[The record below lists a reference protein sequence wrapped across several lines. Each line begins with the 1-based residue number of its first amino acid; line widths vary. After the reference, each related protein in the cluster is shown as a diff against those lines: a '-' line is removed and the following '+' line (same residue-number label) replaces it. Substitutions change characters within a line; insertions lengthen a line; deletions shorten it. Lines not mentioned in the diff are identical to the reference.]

1 MRHEMPRA
9 CSCRSGICGTPRAP
23 SLSGVTTKVSQAER
37 MINLLA
43 LLVERS
49 RPLTLKQIRRELG
62 NQYSEQDEAARAAF
76 ERDKSELRRMGI
88 PIEMVTLG
96 GDQAG
101 EGGYTVDRK
110 SFLLADLK
118 LTDEERE
125 ALELAIATVRMGAL
139 VGEGALWKLGGE
151 RAAKVPATSVNIQ
164 MTDDVLVALSSGV
177 IERKTLTFAYKGER
191 RTVDPYGLLAR
202 GGFWYLVGHDHLRG
216 AQRVFRVDRIES
228 AIGVGSKGSFDRP
241 VGFDLT
247 KAVPTERDML
257 ADGESVETHAVVRV
271 DGVLASRVL
280 EEFGEKSVV
289 ATNAD
294 GSIDFSIP
302 CANLAAFRSWLF
314 AMVDR
319 AEVLSP
325 PFVRDHVVAALR
337 EMVRGAS

>member
-1 MRHEMPRA
+1 
-9 CSCRSGICGTPRAP
+9 
-23 SLSGVTTKVSQAER
+23 

-177 IERKTLTFAYKGER
+177 IERKTLTFTYKGER

-294 GSIDFSIP
+294 GSVDFSIP

>member
-1 MRHEMPRA
+1 
-9 CSCRSGICGTPRAP
+9 
-23 SLSGVTTKVSQAER
+23 

-62 NQYSEQDEAARAAF
+62 NQYSGQDEAARAAF
-76 ERDKSELRRMGI
+76 ERDKAELRKMGI

-101 EGGYTVDRK
+101 EGGYTIDRR

-118 LTDEERE
+118 LSDAERA
-125 ALELAIATVRMGAL
+125 ALELAIATVRMGAV

-151 RAAKVPATSVNIQ
+151 RVTKAPATSVNVQ
-164 MTDDVLVALSSGV
+164 LTDDVLRSLAAGV
-177 IERKTLTFAYKGER
+177 IDRKSLTFTYKSEK

-228 AIGVGSKGSFDRP
+228 SIGVVNASFERP
-241 VGFDLT
+241 ANFDLES
-247 KAVPTERDML
+247 AVPTERDML
-257 ADGESVETHAVVRV
+257 ADGEAPDTHAVVRV
-271 DGVLASRVL
+271 DASLASRVRD
-280 EEFGEKSVV
+280 EFGDAAVLS
-289 ATNAD
+289 TNAD
-294 GSIDFSIP
+294 SSTDFRIP

-319 AEVLSP
+319 AEVVSP
-325 PFVRDHVVAALR
+325 PHVRDHIVAALR
-337 EMVRGAS
+337 EMARGNS

>member
-1 MRHEMPRA
+1 
-9 CSCRSGICGTPRAP
+9 
-23 SLSGVTTKVSQAER
+23 

-62 NQYSEQDEAARAAF
+62 NQYSDQDEAARAAF
-76 ERDKSELRRMGI
+76 ERDKAELRKMGI

-101 EGGYTVDRK
+101 EGGYTIDRR

-118 LTDEERE
+118 LTDAERA
-125 ALELAIATVRMGAL
+125 ALELAIATVRMGAV

-151 RAAKVPATSVNIQ
+151 RVTKAPATSVNVQ
-164 MTDDVLVALSSGV
+164 LTDEVLRSLAAGV
-177 IERKTLTFAYKGER
+177 IDRKSLTFTYKSEK

-228 AIGVGSKGSFDRP
+228 SIGVVNSSFERP
-241 VGFDLT
+241 VDFDLES
-247 KAVPTERDML
+247 AVPTERDML
-257 ADGESVETHAVVRV
+257 ADGEAPDTHAVVRV
-271 DGVLASRVL
+271 DESLASRVRD
-280 EEFGEKSVV
+280 EFGEAAVV

-294 GSIDFSIP
+294 GSMDFRIP

-325 PFVRDHVVAALR
+325 SHVRDHVVASLR
-337 EMVRGAS
+337 EMAGGAS

>member
-1 MRHEMPRA
+1 
-9 CSCRSGICGTPRAP
+9 
-23 SLSGVTTKVSQAER
+23 

-62 NQYSEQDEAARAAF
+62 NQYSDQDEAARAAF
-76 ERDKSELRRMGI
+76 ERDKAELRKMGI

-101 EGGYTVDRK
+101 EGGYTIDRR

-118 LTDEERE
+118 LTDAERA
-125 ALELAIATVRMGAL
+125 ALELAIATVRMGAV

-151 RAAKVPATSVNIQ
+151 RVTKAPATSVNVQ
-164 MTDDVLVALSSGV
+164 LTDEVLRSLAAGV
-177 IERKTLTFAYKGER
+177 IDRKSLTFTYKSEK

-228 AIGVGSKGSFDRP
+228 SIGVVNSSFERP
-241 VGFDLT
+241 VDFDLES
-247 KAVPTERDML
+247 AVPTERDML
-257 ADGESVETHAVVRV
+257 ADGEAPDTHAVVRV
-271 DGVLASRVL
+271 DESLASRVRD
-280 EEFGEKSVV
+280 EFGEAAVV

-294 GSIDFSIP
+294 GSMDFRIP

-325 PFVRDHVVAALR
+325 SHVRDHVVASLR
-337 EMVRGAS
+337 EMARGAS

>member
-1 MRHEMPRA
+1 
-9 CSCRSGICGTPRAP
+9 
-23 SLSGVTTKVSQAER
+23 

-62 NQYSEQDEAARAAF
+62 NQYSDQDEAARAAF
-76 ERDKSELRRMGI
+76 ERDKSELRKMGI

-101 EGGYTVDRK
+101 EGGYTIDRR

-118 LTDEERE
+118 LSDAERA
-125 ALELAIATVRMGAL
+125 ALELAIATVRMGAV

-151 RAAKVPATSVNIQ
+151 RVTKAPATSVNVQ
-164 MTDDVLVALSSGV
+164 LTDDVLRSLAAGV
-177 IERKTLTFAYKGER
+177 IDRKSLTFTYKSEK

-228 AIGVGSKGSFDRP
+228 SIGVVNASFERP
-241 VGFDLT
+241 ADFDLES
-247 KAVPTERDML
+247 AVPTERDML
-257 ADGESVETHAVVRV
+257 ADGEAADTHAVVRV
-271 DGVLASRVL
+271 DASLASRVRD
-280 EEFGEKSVV
+280 EFGDAAVIS
-289 ATNAD
+289 TNAD
-294 GSIDFSIP
+294 SSTDFRIP

-319 AEVLSP
+319 AEVVSP
-325 PFVRDHVVAALR
+325 PHVRDHIVAALR
-337 EMVRGAS
+337 EMARGNS

>member
-1 MRHEMPRA
+1 M
-9 CSCRSGICGTPRAP
+9 
-23 SLSGVTTKVSQAER
+23 KVSQAER

-62 NQYSEQDEAARAAF
+62 NQYSDQDEAARAAF
-76 ERDKSELRRMGI
+76 ERDKAELRKMGI

-101 EGGYTVDRK
+101 EGGYTIDRR

-118 LTDEERE
+118 LTDAERA
-125 ALELAIATVRMGAL
+125 ALELAIATVRMGAI

-151 RAAKVPATSVNIQ
+151 RVTKAPATSVNVQ
-164 MTDDVLVALSSGV
+164 LTDEVLRSLAAGV
-177 IERKTLTFAYKGER
+177 IDRKSLTFTYKSEK

-228 AIGVGSKGSFDRP
+228 SIGVVNSSFERP
-241 VGFDLT
+241 VDFDLES
-247 KAVPTERDML
+247 AVPTERDML
-257 ADGESVETHAVVRV
+257 ADGEAPDTHAVVRV
-271 DGVLASRVL
+271 DESLASRVRD
-280 EEFGEKSVV
+280 EFGESAVV

-294 GSIDFSIP
+294 GSMDFRIP

-325 PFVRDHVVAALR
+325 SHVRDHVVASLR
-337 EMVRGAS
+337 EMARGAS

>member
-1 MRHEMPRA
+1 
-9 CSCRSGICGTPRAP
+9 
-23 SLSGVTTKVSQAER
+23 

-62 NQYSEQDEAARAAF
+62 NQYSDQDEAARAAF
-76 ERDKSELRRMGI
+76 ERDKSELRKMGI

-101 EGGYTVDRK
+101 EGGYTIDRR

-118 LTDEERE
+118 LTDAERA
-125 ALELAIATVRMGAL
+125 ALELAIATVRMGAV

-151 RAAKVPATSVNIQ
+151 RVTKAPATSVNVQ
-164 MTDDVLVALSSGV
+164 LTDDVLRSLAAGV
-177 IERKTLTFAYKGER
+177 IDRKSLTFTYKSEK

-228 AIGVGSKGSFDRP
+228 SIGVVNASFERP
-241 VGFDLT
+241 ANFDLES
-247 KAVPTERDML
+247 AVPTERDML
-257 ADGESVETHAVVRV
+257 ADGEAADTHAVVRV
-271 DGVLASRVL
+271 DASLASRVRD
-280 EEFGEKSVV
+280 EFGDAAVIS
-289 ATNAD
+289 TNAD
-294 GSIDFSIP
+294 SSTDFRIP

-319 AEVLSP
+319 AEVVSP
-325 PFVRDHVVAALR
+325 PHVRDHIVAALR
-337 EMVRGAS
+337 EMARGNS

>member
-1 MRHEMPRA
+1 
-9 CSCRSGICGTPRAP
+9 
-23 SLSGVTTKVSQAER
+23 VTIKVSQAER

-49 RPLTLKQIRRELG
+49 RPLTLKQIRLELG
-62 NQYSEQDEAARAAF
+62 SQYSDQDEAARAAF

-101 EGGYTVDRK
+101 EGGYTVDRRN
-110 SFLLADLK
+110 FLIADLK
-118 LTDEERE
+118 LTEEERE

-151 RAAKVPATSVNIQ
+151 RVTKAVSTSVNIQ
-164 MTDDVLVALSSGV
+164 MTDEALVALASGV
-177 IERKTLTFAYKGER
+177 VERKTLSFTYKSER
-191 RTVDPYGLLAR
+191 RSVDPYGLLAR
-202 GGFWYLVGHDHLRG
+202 GGFWYLVGYDHLRG

-228 AIGVGSKGSFDRP
+228 TIDVGAKGSFERP
-241 VGFDLT
+241 ADFDLAR
-247 KAVPTERDML
+247 AVPTERDML
-257 ADGESVETHAVVRV
+257 ADGEAEATHAVVRV
-271 DGVLASRVL
+271 DASLASRVR
-280 EEFGEKSVV
+280 EEFGDESVV
-289 ATNAD
+289 QTNGD
-294 GSIDFSIP
+294 GSVDFSIP

-325 PFVRDHVVAALR
+325 PFVRNHVIEALR
-337 EMVRGAS
+337 EMAVGS

>member
-1 MRHEMPRA
+1 
-9 CSCRSGICGTPRAP
+9 
-23 SLSGVTTKVSQAER
+23 

-62 NQYSEQDEAARAAF
+62 NQYSDQDEAARAAF
-76 ERDKSELRRMGI
+76 ERDKAELRKMGI

-101 EGGYTVDRK
+101 EGGYTIDRR

-118 LTDEERE
+118 LTDAERA
-125 ALELAIATVRMGAL
+125 ALELAIATVRMGAV

-151 RAAKVPATSVNIQ
+151 RVTKAPATSVNVQ
-164 MTDDVLVALSSGV
+164 LTDDVLRSLAAGV
-177 IERKTLTFAYKGER
+177 IDRKSLTFTYKSEK

-228 AIGVGSKGSFDRP
+228 SIGVVNASFERP
-241 VGFDLT
+241 AGFDLES
-247 KAVPTERDML
+247 AVPTERDML
-257 ADGESVETHAVVRV
+257 ADGEAADTHAVVRV
-271 DGVLASRVL
+271 DASLASRVRD
-280 EEFGEKSVV
+280 EFGDAAVIS
-289 ATNAD
+289 TNAD
-294 GSIDFSIP
+294 SSTDFRIP

-319 AEVLSP
+319 AEVVSP
-325 PFVRDHVVAALR
+325 PHVRDHIVAALR
-337 EMVRGAS
+337 EMARGNS